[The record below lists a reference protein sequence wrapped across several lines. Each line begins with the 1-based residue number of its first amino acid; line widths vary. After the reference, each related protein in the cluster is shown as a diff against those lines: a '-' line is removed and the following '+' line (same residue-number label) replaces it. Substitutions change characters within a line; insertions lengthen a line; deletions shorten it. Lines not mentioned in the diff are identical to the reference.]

1 MLSATLKRPLQLG
14 RTLRVAMTFSRN
26 MCAPAEADLVIIGG
40 GPGGYV
46 AAIKAAQLG
55 MKTICVERRGALG
68 GTCLNVGCIP
78 SKALLNSSH
87 KYHEAAHHFKDMG
100 ITVDG
105 LKMDV
110 AGMQK
115 QKSDAVS
122 GLTKGIEGLFKKN
135 KVTYVKGHGR
145 FTDANTIEVE
155 LMDGGKQTIKTKN
168 TIIATGSEPV
178 ELPFM
183 PFNDFGAKT
192 CVSSTGALLLE
203 KIPETMTIVGGG
215 VIGLELGSV
224 WARLGTKVTV
234 VEFLDKICA
243 TMDGELVAAFQR
255 SLKKNLKFS
264 FKLSTKVVGAEITD
278 NNCTLTVEPAAGG
291 AQEKITSDVTL
302 VAVGRRPRTEDLGL
316 EAIGVKLDKA
326 KRIVTPALGD
336 FSTGVPGVYAIGD
349 CIAGPMLAHKAE
361 EEGVSCVETLAGKH
375 GHVNYNVIPGVI
387 YTHPE
392 VASVGMTEEEV
403 KAAGIEYRKG
413 TFPFMANSRA
423 RTVGDAEGLAKFIA
437 CKNTDKILGVHIM
450 SACAGE
456 QIHEAALAMEYGA
469 SCEDVARTCHAH
481 PTMSEAIKEAAM
493 ACYDKPIHF

>member
-1 MLSATLKRPLQLG
+1 
-14 RTLRVAMTFSRN
+14 
-26 MCAPAEADLVIIGG
+26 
-40 GPGGYV
+40 
-46 AAIKAAQLG
+46 
-55 MKTICVERRGALG
+55 
-68 GTCLNVGCIP
+68 
-78 SKALLNSSH
+78 
-87 KYHEAAHHFKDMG
+87 
-100 ITVDG
+100 
-105 LKMDV
+105 
-110 AGMQK
+110 
-115 QKSDAVS
+115 
-122 GLTKGIEGLFKKN
+122 
-135 KVTYVKGHGR
+135 
-145 FTDANTIEVE
+145 
-155 LMDGGKQTIKTKN
+155 
-168 TIIATGSEPV
+168 
-178 ELPFM
+178 M

-255 SLKKNLKFS
+255 SLKKWDAESEIPRPCLGFKGLGFSWRDARAAGDLACKKMTQAHGSIVASYSTCHLFWQFREWSREADSHYPFRRNLKFN

-278 NNCTLTVEPAAGG
+278 TNCTLTVEPAAGG

-316 EAIGVKLDKA
+316 EAIGVKVPSRLPQKQSHHAYSPLLFSRPPFSWAQWVLDRNLTVLAHEIETLPCLRITLQLDKA

-361 EEGVSCVETLAGKH
+361 EEGVSCVESLAGKH

-392 VASVGMTEEEV
+392 VNCCSRVLAWSTSLKHESLPDARKTIRWFTGTNHNTMPDDTNLHLF
-403 KAAGIEYRKG
+403 ANHGI
-413 TFPFMANSRA
+413 SSW
-423 RTVGDAEGLAKFIA
+423 
-437 CKNTDKILGVHIM
+437 H
-450 SACAGE
+450 SW
-456 QIHEAALAMEYGA
+456 
-469 SCEDVARTCHAH
+469 
-481 PTMSEAIKEAAM
+481 
-493 ACYDKPIHF
+493 